1 MIKETAGS
9 ERFIISRLI
18 TQTNKRIPGIGLA
31 TYTSEHGLLIS
42 LEANGVLELP
52 VIIGPVFFKAP
63 QPNPLPEGEGTDR
76 GILQNC
82 TDLIVLR

>member
-63 QPNPLPEGEGTDR
+63 LPKGEGTDR
-76 GILQNC
+76 GILRNC